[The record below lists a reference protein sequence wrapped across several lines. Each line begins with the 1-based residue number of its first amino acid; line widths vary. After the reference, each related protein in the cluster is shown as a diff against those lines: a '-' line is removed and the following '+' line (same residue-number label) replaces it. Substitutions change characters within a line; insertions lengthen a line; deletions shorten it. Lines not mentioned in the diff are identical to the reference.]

1 MIKELGLEN
10 PQTEQCKVLTSGT
23 ETKIPLKAG
32 FQMAEQVVVPTTE
45 TQTGVIMV
53 RFGSP

>member
-10 PQTEQCKVLTSGT
+10 PQTEQCKVLTSG
-23 ETKIPLKAG
+23 TKIPLKAG

-45 TQTGVIMV
+45 TQTGVIRV